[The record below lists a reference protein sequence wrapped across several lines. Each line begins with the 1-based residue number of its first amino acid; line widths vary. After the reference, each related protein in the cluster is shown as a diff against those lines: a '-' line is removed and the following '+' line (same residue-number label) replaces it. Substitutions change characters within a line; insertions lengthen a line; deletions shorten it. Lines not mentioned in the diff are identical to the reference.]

1 MANLI
6 TRQNTD
12 IYSNAEI
19 KIDVQLSDME
29 QVVID
34 DEVSLGWDSVTN
46 GQKKEPRKFKV
57 VELNYEFDLNHDVWK
72 TAEFPTKDV
81 LRLKGMKGYY
91 FRKGDKKVGTREV
104 VFWYGLDDNQVKQI
118 PDKLHDYARKE
129 LATMLK
135 QKLER
140 VLQQGIVIEAKLNA

>member
-12 IYSNAEI
+12 VDTKAEI
-19 KIDVQLSDME
+19 EIDVSLSDME
-29 QVVID
+29 QIVID
-34 DEVSLGWDSVTN
+34 DEISGRYDSNT
-46 GQKKEPRKFKV
+46 GQYTKEPRKFKV

-91 FRKGDKKVGTREV
+91 FRKGNKKVGTREV
-104 VFWYGLDDNQVKQI
+104 VFWYGLTDKQIAQI

-129 LATMLK
+129 LANVLK

-140 VLQQGIVIEAKLNA
+140 VLSHGVVIEGKLNA

>member
-6 TRQNTD
+6 TRQSTD

-29 QVVID
+29 QIVID
-34 DEVSLGWDSVTN
+34 DEISLGWTTN

-57 VELNYEFDLNHDVWK
+57 VELNYEFDLNHDSWR
-72 TAEFPTKDV
+72 TAEFPTKEV

-91 FRKGDKKVGTREV
+91 FRKGNKKVGTREV
-104 VFWYGLDDNQVKQI
+104 VFWYGLDDNQVAQI
-118 PDKLHDYARKE
+118 PDELHNYARKE
-129 LATMLK
+129 LANVLQK
-135 QKLER
+135 KLER
-140 VLQQGIVIEAKLNA
+140 VLQQGIVIEAKINA